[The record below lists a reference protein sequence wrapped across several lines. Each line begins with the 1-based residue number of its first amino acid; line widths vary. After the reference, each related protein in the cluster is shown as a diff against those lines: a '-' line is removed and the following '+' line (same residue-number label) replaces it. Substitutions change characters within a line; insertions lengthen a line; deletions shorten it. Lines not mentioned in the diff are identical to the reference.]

1 MDSMTTSDVSPKT
14 VSDAIAALQT
24 AGIPSAASDV
34 AALVGAVAREGGN
47 EARFLELVERRR
59 QREPLAHLTG
69 EVEFRGLKLQVGPGV
84 FVPQPETES
93 VVQWAV
99 DWLSECRQS
108 GVSRPRVVDLCTG
121 SGTVALG
128 VAAGAPWAEVH
139 AVEIDPDAFRW
150 AQRNVAS
157 TGVDVMLHLA
167 DARDAFP
174 EEAGTFDLVVSNPPY
189 VAARELPHLDV
200 EVGGHDPQVA
210 LFAGADGLDLIRLV
224 EQSARRL
231 LRPGGCVV
239 VEHSDRQGRSAPA
252 VFAAAAAWTDIA
264 DHHDHEGLDRFV
276 TAVHT

>member
-1 MDSMTTSDVSPKT
+1 MDSIKTSEVSPKA
-14 VSDAIAALQT
+14 VNDAIAALQA
-24 AGIPSAASDV
+24 AGIPSAMSDV
-34 AALVGAVAREGGN
+34 AALLDAVARESGD
-47 EARFLELVERRR
+47 EARFLELGERRR
-59 QREPLAHLTG
+59 RREPLAHLTG
-69 EVEFRGLKLQVGPGV
+69 EVEFRGLRLQVGPGV

-99 DWLSECRQS
+99 DWLSDLQKL

-121 SGTVALG
+121 SGTVALA
-128 VAAGAPWAEVH
+128 VADGAPWAEVH

-150 AQRNVAS
+150 AQRNVAC
-157 TGVDVMLHLA
+157 TGVDVTLHLA

-174 EEAGTFDLVVSNPPY
+174 HDAGTFDLVVSNPPY
-189 VAARELPHLDV
+189 VAARELAHLNV

-239 VEHSDRQGRSAPA
+239 VEHSDRQGLSAPA
-252 VFAAAAAWTDIA
+252 VFAAAGAWTDIA
-264 DHHDHEGLDRFV
+264 DHRDHEGLDRFV
-276 TAVHT
+276 TALHT

>member
-1 MDSMTTSDVSPKT
+1 M
-14 VSDAIAALQT
+14 AR
-24 AGIPSAASDV
+24 AGGD
-34 AALVGAVAREGGN
+34 

-69 EVEFRGLKLQVGPGV
+69 EVEFRGLRLQVGPGV

-93 VVQWAV
+93 VVQWAL
-99 DWLSECRQS
+99 DWLSDLRES

-150 AQRNVAS
+150 AQRNVAC
-157 TGVDVMLHLA
+157 TGVDVTLHLA

-174 EEAGTFDLVVSNPPY
+174 DEAATFDLVVSNPPY
-189 VAARELPHLDV
+189 VAARELPHLNV

-231 LRPGGCVV
+231 LKPGGCVV
-239 VEHSDRQGRSAPA
+239 VEHSDRQGLSAPA
-252 VFAAAAAWTDIA
+252 VFAAAGAWTNIA
-264 DHHDHEGLDRFV
+264 DHRDHEGLDRFV
-276 TAVHT
+276 TALHT

>member
-1 MDSMTTSDVSPKT
+1 MDSLMAAGVSPEVVRESVEALRT
-14 VSDAIAALQT
+14 AGVRTAEADVEALLGAIA
-24 AGIPSAASDV
+24 
-34 AALVGAVAREGGN
+34 RHGGD
-47 EARFLELVERRR
+47 EERFLELVERRR

-69 EVEFRGLKLQVGPGV
+69 EVEFRGLRLQVGPGV

-93 VVQWAV
+93 VVQWAL
-99 DWLSECRQS
+99 DWLSALRES

-150 AQRNVAS
+150 AQRNVAG
-157 TGVDVMLHLA
+157 TGVGVTLHLA

-174 EEAGTFDLVVSNPPY
+174 DEAGTFDLVVSNPPY
-189 VAARELPHLDV
+189 VAARELPHLNV
-200 EVGGHDPQVA
+200 EVGDHDPQVA

-239 VEHSDRQGRSAPA
+239 VEHSDRQGLSAPA
-252 VFAAAAAWTDIA
+252 VFAETGAWTGIA
-264 DHHDHEGLDRFV
+264 DHRDHEGLDRFV
-276 TAVHT
+276 TALHT